1 MRVYLPA
8 TVPVLRRLSQEGGLV
23 DADVAYAVTPALRES
38 FAEGDLEELEYAA
51 TADAARASLALLAAE
66 PDAPPRRVVVAAD
79 VPDAT
84 ATPDSALGLAAVRLT
99 APVALDR
106 VASIHIDEADAE
118 SVVQAA
124 VSALPAAEAGDDD
137 AQFTVDE
144 AEGFELLWYAT
155 QELPDLL
162 AGFGSPNGD

>member
-8 TVPVLRRLSQEGGLV
+8 TVPLLRTLSREGGLS
-23 DADVAYAVTPALRES
+23 AIEVAFAVTPALRE
-38 FAEGDLEELEYAA
+38 AYLEGDLEELEYAA
-51 TADAARASLALLAAE
+51 AADAARASLALLAGD
-66 PDAPPRRVVVAAD
+66 PTAPPRRVVVAAD

-84 ATPDSALGLAAVRLT
+84 ATPDSGLGVSAVRLT

-106 VASIHIDEADAE
+106 VASIHIDEPEAE
-118 SVVQAA
+118 EVVRAA
-124 VSALPAAEAGDDD
+124 VAALPAADAGDDD
-137 AQFTVDE
+137 AEFTVDE

-162 AGFGSPNGD
+162 AGFGAADGD